1 MVKVYSLV
9 CTLTKRLQV
18 VIHGLQRRVLLHCA
32 VLQNCLALQ
41 DLQVLRG
48 HHCLDYQYKSVPLLL
63 PMCSGSGV
71 DLPLLIF
78 GLLMTSTI
86 TKMTLLSA
94 FFAQS
99 NRQQLS

>member
-18 VIHGLQRRVLLHCA
+18 IIDGLQRRVLLHCA
-32 VLQNCLALQ
+32 VLQNCLA
-41 DLQVLRG
+41 G
-48 HHCLDYQYKSVPLLL
+48 LDYQCKSVPLLL

>member
-1 MVKVYSLV
+1 MDCRGGCC
-9 CTLTKRLQV
+9 CTVQFCKIV
-18 VIHGLQRRVLLHCA
+18 
-32 VLQNCLALQ
+32 
-41 DLQVLRG
+41 LQVLRG
-48 HHCLDYQYKSVPLLL
+48 HYCLDYQYKSVPLLL

-94 FFAQS
+94 FLLNLTDNNS
-99 NRQQLS
+99 VDTRQ